1 VVRVKKWRDGNIAGS
16 ARGHQKLK
24 METLLQD
31 IRFGIRMLAKS
42 PGFTA
47 LAVIT
52 LALGI
57 GANTAIFSVI
67 NSVLLRP
74 LPFHEPGRL
83 VALWQTESAPGNFPL
98 TGPDYLDWQAQ
109 SRSFEATS
117 LYTWERTT
125 NASRDGASEAAS
137 VVSTQ
142 ANFFTVL
149 GVQPVI
155 GRAFDSGED
164 RAGKNHVAILSN
176 AFWRR
181 QFGGSADALGKTI
194 ELNDETYSII
204 GVLPAWFNFQRA
216 TEIWT
221 PMDMTPKALGPR
233 GSHSY
238 RAVARLKT
246 GVTLAQAR
254 ADLAGITKV
263 LAKEYPDND
272 ADSKAVVVSLT
283 EQLTG
288 DSRESLFILLGA
300 VALVLLVACANVANL
315 MLARATNRQR
325 EIAVRA
331 AMGAG
336 RWRLA
341 RQLLTESVLLSLTG
355 AALGLVGA
363 IWTVSLLQSAETL
376 PIPRANPIQV
386 DLTVLLFTV
395 GVSILV
401 GALFGLAPAIQSF
414 RLNLSEELK
423 SSAQAVVSPSGT
435 RRLLRDALVVGEIAA
450 SLALLIGAGLLLR
463 SFSRLRN
470 SGIGVQSENVITM
483 GINLPGA
490 KYDTLQKRRHFF
502 DQLID
507 RIHHEPG
514 AQAAAI
520 STEIP
525 LEGGTNGYVV
535 VDGQN
540 DPSLATQLVEWN
552 NITPD
557 YFRAYGVPLLQGR
570 IFTAEDMD
578 RTAVTNLKVDDL
590 FAKDPKLTTLPPD
603 VAFVAVIN
611 RKMARVFWP
620 KQDALGKVFKS
631 SGIPVTVIGIVGD
644 VKEWDIRKDVV
655 PQAYFPLTAALD
667 SEGYGVHLT
676 VKTSVAPR
684 GVLAA
689 IRGDLQALDS
699 GLAVFRP
706 RSMDEVIADAMQD
719 TSAQTMLLGIFA
731 TLALLLAAVGIYGV
745 MAYVV
750 TQRTHEI
757 GVRMALGA
765 QQQDVLRMVLGEGSR
780 LTAIGV
786 GLGLAA
792 AFGLTRLLRALLFGI
807 SANDPL
813 TFAGVSLLLAVVA
826 LAACYIPA
834 RRAARVDPMIALRYE

>member
-1 VVRVKKWRDGNIAGS
+1 MG
-16 ARGHQKLK
+16 
-24 METLLQD
+24 TLLQD
-31 IRFGIRMLAKS
+31 LRYGIRMLAKS

-47 LAVIT
+47 LAILT

-109 SRSFEATS
+109 SRTLEATS
-117 LYTWERTT
+117 LYSWERTA
-125 NASRDGASEAAS
+125 NASGTGPSEAVS
-137 VVSTQ
+137 VSSTQ
-142 ANFFTVL
+142 ADFFALL
-149 GVQPVI
+149 GVQPRI
-155 GRAFDSGED
+155 GRTFDPGED
-164 RAGKNHVAILSN
+164 QAGKNHVAILSN
-176 AFWRR
+176 AFWHR
-181 QFGGSADALGKTI
+181 QFGGRSDVLGKTI
-194 ELNDETYSII
+194 ELNDESYSVI

-216 TEIWT
+216 SEIWT

-233 GSHSY
+233 GEHSY
-238 RAVARLKT
+238 RAIARLKPN
-246 GVTLAQAR
+246 VTVSQAQAE
-254 ADLAGITKV
+254 LNSITKQV
-263 LAKEYPDND
+263 AKQNGDND
-272 ADSKAVVVSLT
+272 KYNGAVVVSLT

-288 DSRESLFILLGA
+288 SSRESLFILLGA

-341 RQLLTESVLLSLTG
+341 RQLLTESILLSLLG
-355 AALGLVGA
+355 AAVGLVGA
-363 IWTVSLLQSAETL
+363 FWAVSFLESAESL
-376 PIPRANPIQV
+376 PIPRANPIQI
-386 DLTVLLFTV
+386 DFTVLLFTI
-395 GVSILV
+395 GVSMLV
-401 GALFGLAPAIQSF
+401 GALFGLAPAMQSF
-414 RLNLSEELK
+414 RVNLSEELK
-423 SSAQAVVSPSGT
+423 SSAQAVVSPSGA

-470 SGIGVQSENVITM
+470 SGIGVQADNVITM
-483 GINLPGA
+483 GVKLPNA
-490 KYDTLQKRRHFF
+490 KYKTLPARRQFF
-502 DQLID
+502 DQLLD
-507 RIHHEPG
+507 RIQREPG
-514 AQAAAI
+514 VQAAAA

-525 LEGGTNGYVV
+525 LEGGTNGYVT

-540 DPSLATQLVEWN
+540 DPALATQLVEWN

-557 YFRAYGVPLLQGR
+557 YFRAFGVPVVQGR
-570 IFTAEDMD
+570 VFTAEDLE
-578 RTAVTNLKVDDL
+578 RTAVANLKLDDL
-590 FAKDPKLTTLPPD
+590 YKNDPNLKTLPPEIG
-603 VAFVAVIN
+603 FVAVIN
-611 RKMARVFWP
+611 RKMAQLYWP
-620 KQDALGKVFKS
+620 KQDALGKVFHA
-631 SGIPVTVIGIVGD
+631 GGVPVTVVGVVGD
-644 VKEWDIRKDVV
+644 VKEWDIRKDVP

-667 SEGYGVHLT
+667 NEGYGVQLT

-684 GVLAA
+684 SVLAA
-689 IRGDLQALDS
+689 IRGDLNALDG

-706 RSMDEVIADAMQD
+706 RSMDEVVADAMQD
-719 TSAQTMLLGIFA
+719 TREQTILLGIFA
-731 TLALLLAAVGIYGV
+731 ALALLLASVGIYGV

-765 QQQDVLRMVLGEGSR
+765 QQHDVLRLVLGEGSR
-780 LTAIGV
+780 LTASGV
-786 GLGLAA
+786 AIGLAA
-792 AFGLTRLLRALLFGI
+792 AFALTRLLRSLLFGV
-807 SANDPL
+807 SASDPL
-813 TFAGVSLLLAVVA
+813 TFAGVSILLALVA

-834 RRAARVDPMIALRYE
+834 RRAARVDPMVALRYQ

>member
-1 VVRVKKWRDGNIAGS
+1 MG
-16 ARGHQKLK
+16 
-24 METLLQD
+24 TLLQD
-31 IRFGIRMLAKS
+31 LRYGIRMLAKS

-47 LAVIT
+47 LAILT

-109 SRSFEATS
+109 SRTLEATS
-117 LYTWERTT
+117 LYSWERTA
-125 NASRDGASEAAS
+125 NASGTGQSEAVS
-137 VVSTQ
+137 VSSTQ
-142 ANFFTVL
+142 ADFFALL
-149 GVQPVI
+149 GVQPRI
-155 GRAFDSGED
+155 GRTFDPGED
-164 RAGKNHVAILSN
+164 QAGKNHVAILSN
-176 AFWRR
+176 AFWHR
-181 QFGGSADALGKTI
+181 QFGGRSDVLGKTI
-194 ELNDETYSII
+194 ELNDESYSVI

-216 TEIWT
+216 SEIWT

-233 GSHSY
+233 GEHSY
-238 RAVARLKT
+238 RAIARLKPN
-246 GVTLAQAR
+246 VTVSQAQAE
-254 ADLAGITKV
+254 LNSITKQV
-263 LAKEYPDND
+263 AKQNGDND
-272 ADSKAVVVSLT
+272 KYNGAVVVSLT

-288 DSRESLFILLGA
+288 SSRESLFILLGA

-341 RQLLTESVLLSLTG
+341 RQLLTESILLSLLG
-355 AALGLVGA
+355 AAVGLVGA
-363 IWTVSLLQSAETL
+363 FWAVSFLESAESL
-376 PIPRANPIQV
+376 PIPRANPIQI
-386 DLTVLLFTV
+386 DFTVLLFTI

-401 GALFGLAPAIQSF
+401 GALFGLAPAMQSF
-414 RLNLSEELK
+414 RVNLSEELK
-423 SSAQAVVSPSGT
+423 SSAQAVVSPSGA

-470 SGIGVQSENVITM
+470 SGIGVQADNVITM
-483 GINLPGA
+483 GVKLPNA
-490 KYDTLQKRRHFF
+490 KYKTLPARRQFF
-502 DQLID
+502 DQLLD
-507 RIHHEPG
+507 RIQREPG
-514 AQAAAI
+514 VQAAAA

-525 LEGGTNGYVV
+525 LEGGTNGYVT

-540 DPSLATQLVEWN
+540 DPALATQLVEWN

-557 YFRAYGVPLLQGR
+557 YFRAFGVPVVQGR
-570 IFTAEDMD
+570 VFTAEDLE
-578 RTAVTNLKVDDL
+578 RTAVANLKLDDL
-590 FAKDPKLTTLPPD
+590 YKNDPNLKTLPPEIG
-603 VAFVAVIN
+603 FVAVIN
-611 RKMARVFWP
+611 RKMAQLYWP
-620 KQDALGKVFKS
+620 KQDALGKVFHA
-631 SGIPVTVIGIVGD
+631 GGVPVTVVGVVGD
-644 VKEWDIRKDVV
+644 VKEWDIRKDVP

-667 SEGYGVHLT
+667 NEGYGVQLT

-684 GVLAA
+684 SVLAA
-689 IRGDLQALDS
+689 IRGDLNALDG
-699 GLAVFRP
+699 GLAVFRS
-706 RSMDEVIADAMQD
+706 RSMDEVVADAMQD
-719 TSAQTMLLGIFA
+719 TREQTILLGIFA
-731 TLALLLAAVGIYGV
+731 ALALLLASVGIYGV

-765 QQQDVLRMVLGEGSR
+765 QQHDVLRLVLGEGSR
-780 LTAIGV
+780 LTASGV
-786 GLGLAA
+786 AIGLAA
-792 AFGLTRLLRALLFGI
+792 AFALTRLLRSLLFGV
-807 SANDPL
+807 SASDPL
-813 TFAGVSLLLAVVA
+813 TFAGVSILLALVA

-834 RRAARVDPMIALRYE
+834 RRAARVDPMVALRYQ

>member
-1 VVRVKKWRDGNIAGS
+1 MGN
-16 ARGHQKLK
+16 
-24 METLLQD
+24 LLQD
-31 IRFGIRMLAKS
+31 LRYGIRMLAKS

-67 NSVLLRP
+67 NSVVLRP

-109 SRSFEATS
+109 NHTLEATS
-117 LYTWERTT
+117 LYSWERTA
-125 NASRDGASEAAS
+125 NASNAGQTEAVS
-137 VVSTQ
+137 VNSTQ
-142 ANFFTVL
+142 ANFFAVL
-149 GVQPVI
+149 GVQPKI
-155 GRAFDSGED
+155 GRAFDAGED
-164 RAGKNHVAILSN
+164 QAGKNHVAVISN

-181 QFGGSADALGKTI
+181 QFGGRSDVLGKTI
-194 ELNDETYSII
+194 KLNEEPYSIV
-204 GVLPAWFNFQRA
+204 GVLPDWFNFHHA

-221 PMDMTPKALGPR
+221 PMDMTRKALGPR

-238 RAVARLKT
+238 RAIARLQPN
-246 GVTLAQAR
+246 VSASQAQAE
-254 ADLAGITKV
+254 LNGITREV
-263 LAKEYPDND
+263 AKQNGDDDKFNG
-272 ADSKAVVVSLT
+272 AVVVSLT

-288 DSRESLFILLGA
+288 DSRQGLLILLGA

-341 RQLLTESVLLSLTG
+341 RQLLTESILLSLTG
-355 AALGLVGA
+355 AALGLLGA
-363 IWTVSLLQSAETL
+363 FWAVAYLQSAETL
-376 PIPRANPIQV
+376 PIPRANPIQI
-386 DLTVLLFTV
+386 DFRVLLFTV

-401 GALFGLAPAIQSF
+401 GALFGLAPAVQSF

-423 SSAQAVVSPSGT
+423 SSAQAVVSPSGA

-463 SFSRLRN
+463 SFSLLRN
-470 SGIGVQSENVITM
+470 SGIGVQTENVITM
-483 GINLPGA
+483 GIKLPNA
-490 KYDTLQKRRHFF
+490 KYNTLPVRRQFF
-502 DQLID
+502 DQLLD
-507 RIHHEPG
+507 RVQREPG
-514 AQAAAI
+514 VQAAAV
-520 STEIP
+520 STEMP
-525 LEGGTNGYVV
+525 LEGGTNGYVT
-535 VDGQN
+535 VDGQD
-540 DPSLATQLVEWN
+540 DPALATQLVEWN

-557 YFRAYGVPLLQGR
+557 YFRAFGVPVMQGR
-570 IFTAEDMD
+570 IFGAADLE
-578 RTAVTNLKVDDL
+578 RTAVVNLKLDDL
-590 FAKDPKLTTLPPD
+590 YKNDPNLKTLPPD
-603 VAFVAVIN
+603 IQFVAVIN
-611 RKMARVFWP
+611 RKMAQLYWP
-620 KQDALGKVFKS
+620 KQDAVGKVFHA
-631 SGIPVTVIGIVGD
+631 GGVPVSVIGVVGD
-644 VKEWDIRKDVV
+644 VKEWDIRKDVP

-667 SEGYGVHLT
+667 NEGFGVQLT

-684 GVLAA
+684 GLLAV
-689 IRGDLQALDS
+689 IRGDVRALDD

-706 RSMDEVIADAMQD
+706 RTMDEVVADAMRD
-719 TSAQTMLLGIFA
+719 TSEQTMLLGIFA
-731 TLALLLAAVGIYGV
+731 SLALLLAAVGIYGV

-765 QQQDVLRMVLGEGSR
+765 QQYDVLRLVLGEGSR

-786 GLGLAA
+786 ALGLAA
-792 AFGLTRLLRALLFGI
+792 AFALTRLLRSLLFGVTA
-807 SANDPL
+807 SDPV
-813 TFAGVSLLLAVVA
+813 TFAGVSILLALVA
-826 LAACYIPA
+826 MAACYIPA
-834 RRAARVDPMIALRYE
+834 RRASRVDPMVALRYE

>member
-1 VVRVKKWRDGNIAGS
+1 MG
-16 ARGHQKLK
+16 
-24 METLLQD
+24 TLLQD
-31 IRFGIRMLAKS
+31 IRYGIRMLAKS

-67 NSVLLRP
+67 NSVVLRP

-83 VALWQTESAPGNFPL
+83 VALWQTESAPGDFPL

-109 SRSFEATS
+109 NHTLEAMS
-117 LYTWERTT
+117 LYSWERTA
-125 NASRDGASEAAS
+125 NASDAGQTEAVS
-137 VVSTQ
+137 VNSAQ
-142 ANFFTVL
+142 ANFFQVL
-149 GVQPVI
+149 GVRPQI
-155 GRAFDSGED
+155 GRAFDPGED
-164 RAGKNHVAILSN
+164 QAGKNHVAIVSN

-181 QFGGSADALGKTI
+181 QFGGRSDVLGKTI
-194 ELNDETYSII
+194 ELNNEAYTII
-204 GVLPAWFNFQRA
+204 GVLPAWFNFQHA

-238 RAVARLKT
+238 CAIARLKPN
-246 GVTLAQAR
+246 VSVSQAQAE
-254 ADLAGITKV
+254 LNSITKQA
-263 LAKEYPDND
+263 AKQHGDDEKYEG
-272 ADSKAVVVSLT
+272 AIVVSLT

-288 DSRESLFILLGA
+288 SSRESLFILLGA
-300 VALVLLVACANVANL
+300 VGLVLLVACANVANL
-315 MLARATNRQR
+315 TLARATNRQR

-336 RWRLA
+336 RWRVA
-341 RQLLTESVLLSLTG
+341 RQLLTESILLSLVG
-355 AALGLVGA
+355 AALGLAGA
-363 IWTVSLLQSAETL
+363 FWAVSFLQSAETL
-376 PIPRANPIQV
+376 PIPRANPIQIDV
-386 DLTVLLFTV
+386 TVLLFTI

-401 GALFGLAPAIQSF
+401 GALFGLAPAMQSF

-470 SGIGVQSENVITM
+470 SGIGVQTENVITM
-483 GINLPGA
+483 GVKLPNA
-490 KYDTLQKRRHFF
+490 KYSTLPARRQFF
-502 DQLID
+502 DQLIE
-507 RIHHEPG
+507 RVEREPG
-514 AQAAAI
+514 VQAAAA

-525 LEGGTNGYVV
+525 LEGGTNGYITVE
-535 VDGQN
+535 GQS
-540 DPSLATQLVEWN
+540 DPALATQLVEWN

-557 YFRAYGVPLLQGR
+557 YFRAFGVPVVRGR
-570 IFTAEDMD
+570 IFTAEDME
-578 RTAVTNLKVDDL
+578 RTAVMNLKLDDL
-590 FAKDPKLTTLPPD
+590 YKNDPNLKTLPPD
-603 VAFVAVIN
+603 IGFVAVIN
-611 RKMARVFWP
+611 RKMAQLYWP
-620 KQDALGKVFKS
+620 KQDALGKVFHA
-631 SGIPVTVIGIVGD
+631 GGVPVTVVGVVGN
-644 VKEWDIRKDVV
+644 VKEWDIRKDVP

-667 SEGYGVHLT
+667 NEGYGVQLT

-684 GVLAA
+684 SVLAA
-689 IRGDLQALDS
+689 IRGDLRVLDG

-706 RSMDEVIADAMQD
+706 RTMDEVVADAMQD
-719 TSAQTMLLGIFA
+719 TTEQTMLLGIFA
-731 TLALLLAAVGIYGV
+731 ALALLLAAVGIYGV

-765 QQQDVLRMVLGEGSR
+765 QQQDVLRLVLGEGSR
-780 LTAIGV
+780 LTTIGV

-792 AFGLTRLLRALLFGI
+792 AFGLTRLLHSLLFGI
-807 SANDPL
+807 SASDPY
-813 TFAGVSLLLAVVA
+813 TFAGVSILLALVA
-826 LAACYIPA
+826 MAACYIPA
-834 RRAARVDPMIALRYE
+834 RRASRVDPMVALRYE

>member
-1 VVRVKKWRDGNIAGS
+1 MG
-16 ARGHQKLK
+16 
-24 METLLQD
+24 TLLQD
-31 IRFGIRMLAKS
+31 LRYGIRMLAKS

-47 LAVIT
+47 LAILT

-109 SRSFEATS
+109 SRTLEATS
-117 LYTWERTT
+117 LYSWERTA
-125 NASRDGASEAAS
+125 NASGTGQSEAVS
-137 VVSTQ
+137 VSSTQ
-142 ANFFTVL
+142 ADFFALL
-149 GVQPVI
+149 GVQPRI
-155 GRAFDSGED
+155 GRTFDPGED
-164 RAGKNHVAILSN
+164 QVGKNHVAILSN
-176 AFWRR
+176 AFWHR
-181 QFGGSADALGKTI
+181 QFGGRSDVLGKTI
-194 ELNDETYSII
+194 ELNDESYSVI

-216 TEIWT
+216 SEIWT

-233 GSHSY
+233 GEHSY
-238 RAVARLKT
+238 RAIARLKPN
-246 GVTLAQAR
+246 VTVSQAQAE
-254 ADLAGITKV
+254 LNSITKQV
-263 LAKEYPDND
+263 AKQNGDND
-272 ADSKAVVVSLT
+272 KYNGAVVVSLT

-288 DSRESLFILLGA
+288 SSRESLLILLGA

-341 RQLLTESVLLSLTG
+341 RQLLTESILLSLLG
-355 AALGLVGA
+355 AAVGLVGA
-363 IWTVSLLQSAETL
+363 FWAVSFLESAESL
-376 PIPRANPIQV
+376 PIPRANPIQI
-386 DLTVLLFTV
+386 DFTVLLFTI

-401 GALFGLAPAIQSF
+401 GALFGLAPAMQSF
-414 RLNLSEELK
+414 RVNLSEELK
-423 SSAQAVVSPSGT
+423 SSAQAVVSPSGA

-470 SGIGVQSENVITM
+470 SGIGVQADNVITM
-483 GINLPGA
+483 GVKLPNA
-490 KYDTLQKRRHFF
+490 KYKTLPARRQFF
-502 DQLID
+502 DQLLD
-507 RIHHEPG
+507 RIQREPG
-514 AQAAAI
+514 VQAAAA

-525 LEGGTNGYVV
+525 LEGGTNGYVT

-540 DPSLATQLVEWN
+540 DPALATQLIEWN

-557 YFRAYGVPLLQGR
+557 YFRAFGVPVVQGR
-570 IFTAEDMD
+570 VFTAEDLE
-578 RTAVTNLKVDDL
+578 RTAVANLKLDDL
-590 FAKDPKLTTLPPD
+590 YKNDPNLKTLPPEIG
-603 VAFVAVIN
+603 FVAVIN
-611 RKMARVFWP
+611 RKMAQLYWP
-620 KQDALGKVFKS
+620 KQDALGKVFHA
-631 SGIPVTVIGIVGD
+631 GGVPVTVVGVVGD
-644 VKEWDIRKDVV
+644 VKEWDIRKDVP

-667 SEGYGVHLT
+667 NEGYGVQLT

-684 GVLAA
+684 SVLAA
-689 IRGDLQALDS
+689 IRGDLNALDG

-706 RSMDEVIADAMQD
+706 RSMDEVVADAMQD
-719 TSAQTMLLGIFA
+719 TREQTILLGIFA
-731 TLALLLAAVGIYGV
+731 ALALLLASVGIYGV

-765 QQQDVLRMVLGEGSR
+765 QQHDVLRLVLGEGSR
-780 LTAIGV
+780 LTASGV
-786 GLGLAA
+786 AIGLAA
-792 AFGLTRLLRALLFGI
+792 AFALTRLLRSLLFGV
-807 SANDPL
+807 SASDPL
-813 TFAGVSLLLAVVA
+813 TFAGVSILLALVA

-834 RRAARVDPMIALRYE
+834 RRAARVDPMVALRYQ

>member
-1 VVRVKKWRDGNIAGS
+1 MG
-16 ARGHQKLK
+16 
-24 METLLQD
+24 TLLQD
-31 IRFGIRMLAKS
+31 LRYGIRMLAKS

-47 LAVIT
+47 LAILT

-98 TGPDYLDWQAQ
+98 TGPDYLDWQRQ
-109 SRSFEATS
+109 SRTLEATS
-117 LYTWERTT
+117 LYSWERTA
-125 NASRDGASEAAS
+125 NASGTGQSEAVS
-137 VVSTQ
+137 VSSTQ
-142 ANFFTVL
+142 ADFFALL
-149 GVQPVI
+149 GVQPRI
-155 GRAFDSGED
+155 GRTFDPGED
-164 RAGKNHVAILSN
+164 QAGKNHVALLSN
-176 AFWRR
+176 AFWHR
-181 QFGGSADALGKTI
+181 QFGGRSDVLGKTI
-194 ELNDETYSII
+194 ELNDESYSVI

-216 TEIWT
+216 SEIWT

-238 RAVARLKT
+238 RAIARLKPN
-246 GVTLAQAR
+246 VTASQAQAE
-254 ADLAGITKV
+254 LNSITKQV
-263 LAKEYPDND
+263 AKQNGDND
-272 ADSKAVVVSLT
+272 QYNGAVVVSLT

-288 DSRESLFILLGA
+288 SSRESLFILLGA

-341 RQLLTESVLLSLTG
+341 RQLLTESILLSLLG

-363 IWTVSLLQSAETL
+363 FWAVSFLESAESL
-376 PIPRANPIQV
+376 PIPRANPIQI
-386 DLTVLLFTV
+386 DFTVLLFTI

-401 GALFGLAPAIQSF
+401 GALFGLAPATQSF
-414 RLNLSEELK
+414 RVNLSEELK
-423 SSAQAVVSPSGT
+423 SSAQAVVSPSGA

-470 SGIGVQSENVITM
+470 SGIGVQADNVITM
-483 GINLPGA
+483 GVKLPNA
-490 KYDTLQKRRHFF
+490 KYKTLPARRQFF
-502 DQLID
+502 DQLLD
-507 RIHHEPG
+507 RIQREPG
-514 AQAAAI
+514 VQAAAA

-525 LEGGTNGYVV
+525 LEGGTNGYVT

-540 DPSLATQLVEWN
+540 DPALATQLVEWN

-557 YFRAYGVPLLQGR
+557 YFRAFGVPVVQGR
-570 IFTAEDMD
+570 VFTAEDLE
-578 RTAVTNLKVDDL
+578 RTAVANLKLDDL
-590 FAKDPKLTTLPPD
+590 YKNDPNLKTLPPEIG
-603 VAFVAVIN
+603 FVAVIN
-611 RKMARVFWP
+611 RKMAQLYWP
-620 KQDALGKVFKS
+620 KQDALGKVFHA
-631 SGIPVTVIGIVGD
+631 GGVPVTVVGVVGD
-644 VKEWDIRKDVV
+644 VKEWDIRKDVP

-667 SEGYGVHLT
+667 NEGYGVQLT

-684 GVLAA
+684 SVLAA
-689 IRGDLQALDS
+689 IRGDLNALDG

-706 RSMDEVIADAMQD
+706 RSMDEVVADATQD
-719 TSAQTMLLGIFA
+719 TREQTIMLGIFA
-731 TLALLLAAVGIYGV
+731 ALALLLASVGIYGV

-765 QQQDVLRMVLGEGSR
+765 QQHDVLRLVLGEGSR
-780 LTAIGV
+780 LTASGV
-786 GLGLAA
+786 AIGLAA
-792 AFGLTRLLRALLFGI
+792 AFALTRLLRSLLFGV
-807 SANDPL
+807 SASDPL
-813 TFAGVSLLLAVVA
+813 TFAGVSILLALVA

-834 RRAARVDPMIALRYE
+834 RRAARVDPMVALRYQ

>member
-1 VVRVKKWRDGNIAGS
+1 MG
-16 ARGHQKLK
+16 
-24 METLLQD
+24 TLLQD
-31 IRFGIRMLAKS
+31 LRYGIRMLAKS

-47 LAVIT
+47 LAILT

-109 SRSFEATS
+109 SRTLEATS
-117 LYTWERTT
+117 LYSWERTA
-125 NASRDGASEAAS
+125 NASGTGPSEAVS
-137 VVSTQ
+137 VSSTQ
-142 ANFFTVL
+142 ADFFALL
-149 GVQPVI
+149 GVQPRI
-155 GRAFDSGED
+155 GRTFDPGED
-164 RAGKNHVAILSN
+164 QAGKNHVAILSN
-176 AFWRR
+176 AFWHR
-181 QFGGSADALGKTI
+181 QFGGRSDVLGKTI
-194 ELNDETYSII
+194 ELNDESYSVI

-216 TEIWT
+216 SEIWT

-233 GSHSY
+233 GEHSY
-238 RAVARLKT
+238 RAIARLKPN
-246 GVTLAQAR
+246 VTVSQAQAE
-254 ADLAGITKV
+254 LNSITKQV
-263 LAKEYPDND
+263 AKQNGDND
-272 ADSKAVVVSLT
+272 KYNGAVVVSLT

-288 DSRESLFILLGA
+288 SSRESLFILLGA

-341 RQLLTESVLLSLTG
+341 RQLLTESILLSLLG
-355 AALGLVGA
+355 AAVGLVGA
-363 IWTVSLLQSAETL
+363 FWAVSFLESAESL
-376 PIPRANPIQV
+376 PIPRANPIQI
-386 DLTVLLFTV
+386 DFTVLLFTI

-401 GALFGLAPAIQSF
+401 GALFGLAPAMQSF
-414 RLNLSEELK
+414 RVNLSEELK
-423 SSAQAVVSPSGT
+423 SSAQAVVSPSGAH
-435 RRLLRDALVVGEIAA
+435 RLLRDALVVGEIAA

-470 SGIGVQSENVITM
+470 SGIGVQADNVITM
-483 GINLPGA
+483 GVKLPNA
-490 KYDTLQKRRHFF
+490 KYKTLPARRQFF
-502 DQLID
+502 DQLLD
-507 RIHHEPG
+507 RIQREPG
-514 AQAAAI
+514 VQAAAA

-525 LEGGTNGYVV
+525 LEGGTNGYVT

-540 DPSLATQLVEWN
+540 DPALATQLVEWN

-557 YFRAYGVPLLQGR
+557 YFRAFGVPVVQGR
-570 IFTAEDMD
+570 VFTAEDLE
-578 RTAVTNLKVDDL
+578 RTAVANLKLDDL
-590 FAKDPKLTTLPPD
+590 YKNDPNLKTLPPEIG
-603 VAFVAVIN
+603 FVAVIN
-611 RKMARVFWP
+611 RKMAQLYWP
-620 KQDALGKVFKS
+620 KQDALGKVFHA
-631 SGIPVTVIGIVGD
+631 GGVPVTVVGVVGD
-644 VKEWDIRKDVV
+644 VKEWDIRKDVP

-667 SEGYGVHLT
+667 NEGYGVQLT

-684 GVLAA
+684 SVLAA
-689 IRGDLQALDS
+689 IRGDLNALDG

-706 RSMDEVIADAMQD
+706 RSMDEVVADATQD
-719 TSAQTMLLGIFA
+719 TREQTIMLGIFA
-731 TLALLLAAVGIYGV
+731 ALALLLASVGIYGV

-765 QQQDVLRMVLGEGSR
+765 QQHDVLRLVLGEGSR
-780 LTAIGV
+780 LTASGV
-786 GLGLAA
+786 AIGLAA
-792 AFGLTRLLRALLFGI
+792 AFALTRLLRSLLFGV
-807 SANDPL
+807 SASDPL
-813 TFAGVSLLLAVVA
+813 TFAGVSILLALVA

-834 RRAARVDPMIALRYE
+834 RRAARVDPMVALRYQ

>member
-1 VVRVKKWRDGNIAGS
+1 MG
-16 ARGHQKLK
+16 
-24 METLLQD
+24 TLLQD
-31 IRFGIRMLAKS
+31 LRYGIRMLAKS

-47 LAVIT
+47 LAILT

-109 SRSFEATS
+109 SRTLEATS
-117 LYTWERTT
+117 LYSWERTA
-125 NASRDGASEAAS
+125 NASGTGQSEAVS
-137 VVSTQ
+137 VSSTQ
-142 ANFFTVL
+142 ADFFSLL
-149 GVQPVI
+149 GVQPRI
-155 GRAFDSGED
+155 GRTFDPGED
-164 RAGKNHVAILSN
+164 QAGKNHVAILSN
-176 AFWRR
+176 AFWHR
-181 QFGGSADALGKTI
+181 QFGGRSDVLGKTI
-194 ELNDETYSII
+194 ELNDESYSVI

-216 TEIWT
+216 SEIWT

-233 GSHSY
+233 GEHSY
-238 RAVARLKT
+238 RAIARLKPN
-246 GVTLAQAR
+246 VTVSQAQAE
-254 ADLAGITKV
+254 LNSITKQV
-263 LAKEYPDND
+263 AKQNGDND
-272 ADSKAVVVSLT
+272 KYNGAVVVSLT

-288 DSRESLFILLGA
+288 SSRESLLILLGA

-341 RQLLTESVLLSLTG
+341 RQLLTESILLSLLG
-355 AALGLVGA
+355 AAVGLVGA
-363 IWTVSLLQSAETL
+363 FWAVSFLESAESL
-376 PIPRANPIQV
+376 PIPRANPIQI
-386 DLTVLLFTV
+386 DFTVLLFTI
-395 GVSILV
+395 GVSMLV
-401 GALFGLAPAIQSF
+401 GALFGLAPATQSF
-414 RLNLSEELK
+414 RVNLSEELK
-423 SSAQAVVSPSGT
+423 SSAQAVVSPSGA

-470 SGIGVQSENVITM
+470 SGIGVQADNVITM
-483 GINLPGA
+483 GVKLPNA
-490 KYDTLQKRRHFF
+490 KYKTLPARRQFF
-502 DQLID
+502 DQLLD
-507 RIHHEPG
+507 RIQREPG
-514 AQAAAI
+514 VQAAAA

-525 LEGGTNGYVV
+525 LEGGTNGYVT

-540 DPSLATQLVEWN
+540 DPALATQLIEWN

-557 YFRAYGVPLLQGR
+557 YFRAFGVPVVQGR
-570 IFTAEDMD
+570 VFTAEDLE
-578 RTAVTNLKVDDL
+578 RTAVANLKLDDL
-590 FAKDPKLTTLPPD
+590 YKNDPNLKTLPPEIG
-603 VAFVAVIN
+603 FVAVIN
-611 RKMARVFWP
+611 RKMAQLYWP
-620 KQDALGKVFKS
+620 KQDALGKVFHA
-631 SGIPVTVIGIVGD
+631 GGVPVTVVGVVGD
-644 VKEWDIRKDVV
+644 VKEWDIRKDVP

-667 SEGYGVHLT
+667 NEGYGVQLT

-684 GVLAA
+684 SVLAA
-689 IRGDLQALDS
+689 IRGDLNALDG

-706 RSMDEVIADAMQD
+706 RSMDEVVADAMQD
-719 TSAQTMLLGIFA
+719 TREQTILLGIFA
-731 TLALLLAAVGIYGV
+731 ALALLLASVGIYGV

-765 QQQDVLRMVLGEGSR
+765 QQHDVLRLVLGEGSR
-780 LTAIGV
+780 LTASGV
-786 GLGLAA
+786 AIGLAA
-792 AFGLTRLLRALLFGI
+792 AFALTRLLRSLLFGV
-807 SANDPL
+807 SASDPL
-813 TFAGVSLLLAVVA
+813 TFAGVSILLALVA

-834 RRAARVDPMIALRYE
+834 RRAARVDPMVALRYQ

>member
-1 VVRVKKWRDGNIAGS
+1 MGN
-16 ARGHQKLK
+16 
-24 METLLQD
+24 LLQD
-31 IRFGIRMLAKS
+31 LRYGMRMLAKS

-67 NSVLLRP
+67 NSVVLRP

-109 SRSFEATS
+109 SHTLEATS
-117 LYTWERTT
+117 LYSWERTA
-125 NASRDGASEAAS
+125 NASAAGQTEAVS
-137 VVSTQ
+137 VNSTQ
-142 ANFFTVL
+142 ANFFEVL
-149 GVQPVI
+149 GVQPKI
-155 GRAFDSGED
+155 GRAFDAGED
-164 RAGKNHVAILSN
+164 QAGKNRVAIISN

-181 QFGGSADALGKTI
+181 QFGGRLDVLGKTI
-194 ELNDETYSII
+194 QLNEEPYSII
-204 GVLPAWFNFQRA
+204 GVLPDWFNFHHA

-221 PMDMTPKALGPR
+221 PMDMTRNALGPR

-238 RAVARLKT
+238 RAIARLKPN
-246 GVTLAQAR
+246 VSASQAQAE
-254 ADLAGITKV
+254 LNGITREV
-263 LAKEYPDND
+263 AKQNGDND
-272 ADSKAVVVSLT
+272 KFNGAVVVSLT

-288 DSRESLFILLGA
+288 DSRQSLLILLGA

-325 EIAVRA
+325 EIAVRT

-341 RQLLTESVLLSLTG
+341 RQLLTESILLSLTG
-355 AALGLVGA
+355 AALGLLGA
-363 IWTVSLLQSAETL
+363 FWAVSYLQSAETL
-376 PIPRANPIQV
+376 PIPRANPIQI
-386 DLTVLLFTV
+386 DFTVLLFTI

-401 GALFGLAPAIQSF
+401 GALFGLAPAVQSF

-463 SFSRLRN
+463 SFSLLRN
-470 SGIGVQSENVITM
+470 SGIGVQTENVITM
-483 GINLPGA
+483 GIRLPNA
-490 KYDTLQKRRHFF
+490 KYNTLPLRRQFF
-502 DQLID
+502 DRLLD
-507 RIHHEPG
+507 RVQREPG
-514 AQAAAI
+514 VQAAAV
-520 STEIP
+520 STEMP
-525 LEGGTNGYVV
+525 LEGGTNGYVT
-535 VDGQN
+535 VDGQD
-540 DPSLATQLVEWN
+540 DPALATQLVEWN

-557 YFRAYGVPLLQGR
+557 YFRAFGVPVMQGR
-570 IFTAEDMD
+570 IFGAADME
-578 RTAVTNLKVDDL
+578 RTAVVNLKLDDL
-590 FAKDPKLTTLPPD
+590 YKNDPNLKTLPPD
-603 VAFVAVIN
+603 IQFVGVIN
-611 RKMARVFWP
+611 RKMAQLYWP
-620 KQDALGKVFKS
+620 KLDAVGKVFHA
-631 SGIPVTVIGIVGD
+631 GGVPVSVIGVVGD
-644 VKEWDIRKDVV
+644 VKEWDIRKDVP

-667 SEGYGVHLT
+667 NEGFGVQLT

-684 GVLAA
+684 GLLAV
-689 IRGDLQALDS
+689 IRGDVRALDD

-706 RSMDEVIADAMQD
+706 RTMDEVVADAMRD
-719 TSAQTMLLGIFA
+719 TSEQTMLLGIFA
-731 TLALLLAAVGIYGV
+731 SLALLLAAVGIYGV

-765 QQQDVLRMVLGEGSR
+765 QQYDVLRLVLGEGSR

-786 GLGLAA
+786 ALGLAA
-792 AFGLTRLLRALLFGI
+792 AFALTRLLRSLLFGVTA
-807 SANDPL
+807 SDPV
-813 TFAGVSLLLAVVA
+813 TFAAVSILLALVA
-826 LAACYIPA
+826 MAACYIPA
-834 RRAARVDPMIALRYE
+834 RRASRVDPMVALRYE

>member
-1 VVRVKKWRDGNIAGS
+1 MG
-16 ARGHQKLK
+16 
-24 METLLQD
+24 TLLQD
-31 IRFGIRMLAKS
+31 IRYGIRMLAKS

-67 NSVLLRP
+67 NSVVLRP

-83 VALWQTESAPGNFPL
+83 VALWQTESAPGDFPL

-109 SRSFEATS
+109 NHTLEAMS
-117 LYTWERTT
+117 LYSWERTA
-125 NASRDGASEAAS
+125 NASDAGQTEAVS
-137 VVSTQ
+137 VNSAQ
-142 ANFFTVL
+142 ANFFQVL
-149 GVQPVI
+149 GVQPQI
-155 GRAFDSGED
+155 GRAFDPGED
-164 RAGKNHVAILSN
+164 QAGKNHVAIVSN
-176 AFWRR
+176 AVWRR
-181 QFGGSADALGKTI
+181 QFGGRSDVLGKTI
-194 ELNDETYSII
+194 ELNNEPYTII
-204 GVLPAWFNFQRA
+204 GVLPGWFNFQRP

-238 RAVARLKT
+238 CAIARLKPN
-246 GVTLAQAR
+246 VSVSQAQAE
-254 ADLAGITKV
+254 LNSITKQE
-263 LAKEYPDND
+263 AKQHGDDEKYEG
-272 ADSKAVVVSLT
+272 AIVVSLT

-288 DSRESLFILLGA
+288 SSRESLFILLGA
-300 VALVLLVACANVANL
+300 VGLVLLVACANVANL
-315 MLARATNRQR
+315 TLARATNRQR

-336 RWRLA
+336 RWRVA
-341 RQLLTESVLLSLTG
+341 RQLLTESILLSLVG
-355 AALGLVGA
+355 AALGLAGA
-363 IWTVSLLQSAETL
+363 FWAVSFLQSAETL
-376 PIPRANPIQV
+376 PIPRANPIQIDV
-386 DLTVLLFTV
+386 TVLLFTI

-401 GALFGLAPAIQSF
+401 GALFGLAPAMQSF

-470 SGIGVQSENVITM
+470 SGIGVLTENVITM
-483 GINLPGA
+483 GVKLPNA
-490 KYDTLQKRRHFF
+490 KYSTLPARRQFF
-502 DQLID
+502 DQLIE
-507 RIHHEPG
+507 RIEREPG
-514 AQAAAI
+514 VQAAAA

-525 LEGGTNGYVV
+525 LEGGTNGYITVE
-535 VDGQN
+535 GQS
-540 DPSLATQLVEWN
+540 DPALATQLVEWN

-557 YFRAYGVPLLQGR
+557 YFRAFGVPVVQGR
-570 IFTAEDMD
+570 IFTAEDME
-578 RTAVTNLKVDDL
+578 RTAVTNMKLADLYKNDPNLK
-590 FAKDPKLTTLPPD
+590 KLPPD
-603 VAFVAVIN
+603 IGFVAVIN
-611 RKMARVFWP
+611 RKMAHLYWP
-620 KQDALGKVFKS
+620 KQDALGKVFHA
-631 SGIPVTVIGIVGD
+631 GDIPVTVVGVVGD
-644 VKEWDIRKDVV
+644 VKEWDIRKDAP

-667 SEGYGVHLT
+667 NEGFGVQLT

-684 GVLAA
+684 SVLAA
-689 IRGDLQALDS
+689 IRGDLRALDG

-706 RSMDEVIADAMQD
+706 RTMDEVVADAMRD
-719 TSAQTMLLGIFA
+719 TSEQTMLLGIFA
-731 TLALLLAAVGIYGV
+731 SLALLLAAMGIYGV

-765 QQQDVLRMVLGEGSR
+765 QQQDVLRLVLGEGSR

-792 AFGLTRLLRALLFGI
+792 AFGLTRLLHSLLFGI
-807 SANDPL
+807 SASDPY
-813 TFAGVSLLLAVVA
+813 TFAGVSILLALVA
-826 LAACYIPA
+826 MAACYIPA
-834 RRAARVDPMIALRYE
+834 RRASRVDPMVALRYE

>member
-1 VVRVKKWRDGNIAGS
+1 MG
-16 ARGHQKLK
+16 
-24 METLLQD
+24 TFLQD
-31 IRFGIRMLAKS
+31 LRYGIRMLAKS

-109 SRSFEATS
+109 NHTLEATS
-117 LYTWERTT
+117 LYSWERTA
-125 NASRDGASEAAS
+125 NASGTGQTEAVS
-137 VVSTQ
+137 VNSTQ
-142 ANFFTVL
+142 ANFFDLL
-149 GVQPVI
+149 GVQPKI
-155 GRAFDSGED
+155 GRAFAAGED
-164 RAGKNHVAILSN
+164 QAGKNHVAILSN
-176 AFWRR
+176 AFWHR
-181 QFGGSADALGKTI
+181 QFGGRSDALGKTI
-194 ELNDETYSII
+194 ELNDESYSII

-238 RAVARLKT
+238 RAVARLRPN
-246 GVTLAQAR
+246 VTVGQAQAE
-254 ADLAGITKV
+254 LNSITKQV
-263 LAKEYPDND
+263 AKQNGDND
-272 ADSKAVVVSLT
+272 KYNGAVVVSLT

-288 DSRESLFILLGA
+288 SSRESLFILLGA
-300 VALVLLVACANVANL
+300 VGLVLLVACANVANL
-315 MLARATNRQR
+315 TLARATNRQR
-325 EIAVRA
+325 EIAVRC

-341 RQLLTESVLLSLTG
+341 RQLLTESILLSLLG
-355 AALGLVGA
+355 AAWGLLGA
-363 IWTVSLLQSAETL
+363 FWAVSFLQSAETL
-376 PIPRANPIQV
+376 PIPRANPIQI
-386 DLTVLLFTV
+386 DFTVLLFTI

-401 GALFGLAPAIQSF
+401 GALFGLAPAMQSI
-414 RLNLSEELK
+414 RVNLSEELK

-470 SGIGVQSENVITM
+470 SGIGVQTENVITI
-483 GINLPGA
+483 GIKFPNA
-490 KYDTLQKRRHFF
+490 KYDTLPARRQFF
-502 DQLID
+502 DQLIE
-507 RIHHEPG
+507 RIEREPG
-514 AQAAAI
+514 VQAAAA

-525 LEGGTNGYVV
+525 LEGGTNGYVTL
-535 VDGQN
+535 DGQN
-540 DPSLATQLVEWN
+540 DPALATQLVEWN

-557 YFRAYGVPLLQGR
+557 YFHAFGVPVVQGR
-570 IFTAEDMD
+570 VFTAEDME
-578 RTAVTNLKVDDL
+578 RTAVMNLKLDDL
-590 FAKDPKLTTLPPD
+590 YKNNPNLTTLPPEIG
-603 VAFVAVIN
+603 FVGLIN
-611 RKMARVFWP
+611 RKMAQLYWP
-620 KQDALGKVFKS
+620 KQDALGKVFHA
-631 SGIPVTVIGIVGD
+631 GGVPVTVVGVVGD
-644 VKEWDIRKDVV
+644 VKEWDIRKDVP

-667 SEGYGVHLT
+667 NEGYGVQLT

-684 GVLAA
+684 SVLAG
-689 IRGDLQALDS
+689 IRGDLQALDA

-706 RSMDEVIADAMQD
+706 RTMDEVVADAMQD
-719 TSAQTMLLGIFA
+719 TSEQTMLLGIFA
-731 TLALLLAAVGIYGV
+731 GLALLLAAVGIYGV

-765 QQQDVLRMVLGEGSR
+765 QQRDVLRLVLGEGSR

-792 AFGLTRLLRALLFGI
+792 AFALTRLLSSLLFGV
-807 SANDPL
+807 SASDPL
-813 TFAGVSLLLAVVA
+813 TFAGVSILLALVA

-834 RRAARVDPMIALRYE
+834 RRASRVDPMVALRYE

>member
-1 VVRVKKWRDGNIAGS
+1 MG
-16 ARGHQKLK
+16 
-24 METLLQD
+24 TLLQD
-31 IRFGIRMLAKS
+31 LRYGIRMLAKS

-47 LAVIT
+47 LAILT

-98 TGPDYLDWQAQ
+98 TGPDYLDWQAL
-109 SRSFEATS
+109 SRTLEATS
-117 LYTWERTT
+117 LYSWERTA
-125 NASRDGASEAAS
+125 NASGTGQSEAVS
-137 VVSTQ
+137 VSSTQ
-142 ANFFTVL
+142 ADFFSLL
-149 GVQPVI
+149 GVQPRI
-155 GRAFDSGED
+155 GRTFDPGED
-164 RAGKNHVAILSN
+164 QAGKNHVAILSN
-176 AFWRR
+176 AFWHR
-181 QFGGSADALGKTI
+181 QFGGRSDVLGKTI
-194 ELNDETYSII
+194 ELNDESYSVI

-216 TEIWT
+216 SEIWT

-233 GSHSY
+233 GEHSY
-238 RAVARLKT
+238 RAIARLKPN
-246 GVTLAQAR
+246 VTVSQAQAE
-254 ADLAGITKV
+254 LNSITKQV
-263 LAKEYPDND
+263 AKQNGDND
-272 ADSKAVVVSLT
+272 KYNGAVVVSLT

-288 DSRESLFILLGA
+288 SSRESLLILLGA

-341 RQLLTESVLLSLTG
+341 RQLLTESILLSLLG
-355 AALGLVGA
+355 AAVGLVGA
-363 IWTVSLLQSAETL
+363 FWAVSFLESAESL
-376 PIPRANPIQV
+376 PIPRANPIQI
-386 DLTVLLFTV
+386 DFTVLLFTI

-401 GALFGLAPAIQSF
+401 GALFGLAPAMQSF
-414 RLNLSEELK
+414 RVNLSEELK
-423 SSAQAVVSPSGT
+423 SSAQAVVSPSGA

-470 SGIGVQSENVITM
+470 SGIGVQADNVITM
-483 GINLPGA
+483 GVKLPNA
-490 KYDTLQKRRHFF
+490 KYKTLPARRQFF
-502 DQLID
+502 DQLLD
-507 RIHHEPG
+507 RIQREPG
-514 AQAAAI
+514 VQAAAA

-525 LEGGTNGYVV
+525 LEGGTNGYVT

-540 DPSLATQLVEWN
+540 DPALATQLIEWN

-557 YFRAYGVPLLQGR
+557 YFRAFGVPVVQGR
-570 IFTAEDMD
+570 VFTAEDLE
-578 RTAVTNLKVDDL
+578 RTAVANLKLDDL
-590 FAKDPKLTTLPPD
+590 YKNDPNLKTLPPEIG
-603 VAFVAVIN
+603 FVAVIN
-611 RKMARVFWP
+611 RKMAQLYWP
-620 KQDALGKVFKS
+620 KQDALGKVFHA
-631 SGIPVTVIGIVGD
+631 GGVPVTVVGVVGD
-644 VKEWDIRKDVV
+644 VKEWDIRKDVP

-667 SEGYGVHLT
+667 NEGYGVQLT

-684 GVLAA
+684 SVLAA
-689 IRGDLQALDS
+689 IRGDLNALDG

-706 RSMDEVIADAMQD
+706 RSMDEVVADAMQD
-719 TSAQTMLLGIFA
+719 TREQTILLGIFA
-731 TLALLLAAVGIYGV
+731 ALALLLASVGIYGV

-765 QQQDVLRMVLGEGSR
+765 QQHDVLRLVLGEGSR
-780 LTAIGV
+780 LTASGV
-786 GLGLAA
+786 AIGLAA
-792 AFGLTRLLRALLFGI
+792 AFALTRLLRSLLFGV
-807 SANDPL
+807 SASDPL
-813 TFAGVSLLLAVVA
+813 TFAGVSILLALVA

-834 RRAARVDPMIALRYE
+834 RRAARVDPMVALRYQ

>member
-1 VVRVKKWRDGNIAGS
+1 MG
-16 ARGHQKLK
+16 
-24 METLLQD
+24 TLLQD
-31 IRFGIRMLAKS
+31 LRYGIRTLAKS

-47 LAVIT
+47 LAIIT

-109 SRSFEATS
+109 SRTLEATS
-117 LYTWERTT
+117 LSTWQRSA
-125 NASRDGASEAAS
+125 NASGSGEAEAAS
-137 VVSTQ
+137 VVGAQ

-149 GVQPVI
+149 GVQPRI
-155 GRAFDSGED
+155 GRAFDPGED
-164 RAGKNHVAILSN
+164 QAGKNHVAILSN
-176 AFWRR
+176 AFWKRK
-181 QFGGSADALGKTI
+181 FGGRSDVLGKTI
-194 ELNDETYSII
+194 ELNDEPYSVI
-204 GVLPAWFNFQRA
+204 GVLPAWFNFQQA

-233 GSHSY
+233 GEHSY
-238 RAVARLKT
+238 RAIARLKPN
-246 GVTLAQAR
+246 VTVSQAQAE
-254 ADLAGITKV
+254 LNSITKQV
-263 LAKEYPDND
+263 EKQNGDND
-272 ADSKAVVVSLT
+272 KYNGAVVVSLAR
-283 EQLTG
+283 QLTG
-288 DSRESLFILLGA
+288 DARQGLLILLGA

-341 RQLLTESVLLSLTG
+341 RQLLSESILLSLLG

-363 IWTVSLLQSAETL
+363 FWAVAFLRSAETL
-376 PIPRANPIQV
+376 PIPRANPIQI
-386 DLTVLLFTV
+386 DLTVLLSTI
-395 GVSILV
+395 GVSVVV
-401 GALFGLAPAIQSF
+401 GALFGLAPALQSF

-470 SGIGVQSENVITM
+470 SGIGVQADNVITM
-483 GINLPGA
+483 GVKLPNA
-490 KYDTLQKRRHFF
+490 KYNTLRARRQFF
-502 DQLID
+502 DQLLD
-507 RIHHEPG
+507 RIQREPG
-514 AQAAAI
+514 VQAAAA

-525 LEGGTNGYVV
+525 LEGGTNGYVT

-540 DPSLATQLVEWN
+540 DPALATQLVEWN

-557 YFRAYGVPLLQGR
+557 YFRAFGVPIVQGR
-570 IFTAEDMD
+570 VFTAEDME
-578 RTAVTNLKVDDL
+578 RTAVANLKLDDL
-590 FAKDPKLTTLPPD
+590 YKNNPNRTTLPPEIG
-603 VAFVAVIN
+603 FVAVIN
-611 RKMARVFWP
+611 RRMAQLYWP
-620 KQDALGKVFKS
+620 KQDALGKVFHA
-631 SGIPVTVIGIVGD
+631 GGVPVTVVGVVGD
-644 VKEWDIRKDVV
+644 VKEWDIRKDVP

-667 SEGYGVHLT
+667 NEGYGVQLT
-676 VKTSVAPR
+676 LKTSVAPR
-684 GVLAA
+684 SVLAA
-689 IRGDLQALDS
+689 IRGDLNALDG

-706 RSMDEVIADAMQD
+706 RTMDEVVADAMQD
-719 TSAQTMLLGIFA
+719 TSEQTMLLGIFA
-731 TLALLLAAVGIYGV
+731 SLALLLAAVGIYGV

-765 QQQDVLRMVLGEGSR
+765 QQHDVLRLVLGEGSR
-780 LTAIGV
+780 LTGIGV

-792 AFGLTRLLRALLFGI
+792 AFALTRLLRSLLFGV
-807 SANDPL
+807 SASDPL
-813 TFAGVSLLLAVVA
+813 TFAGVSILLALVA

-834 RRAARVDPMIALRYE
+834 RRAARVDPMVALRYE